1 MTALAL
7 VFLCVFS
14 VAGSRAAQAQA
25 AVPGQSG
32 AAGKSLVIYLSK
44 YGHTRAVAQEIQKVT
59 GADVFELQFRDA
71 YPGLYR
77 DFSDQ
82 VRAEQRIGARPAM
95 RENIPDLTDY
105 RTVYIGYPVW
115 WYDMPMIIYTMLEAN
130 DFSGKTVVPFCT
142 SGGSGFLNT
151 IDKLRAAAPGAT
163 VLNGL
168 HVRDNARA
176 DSVPGAV
183 ADWLKNLGLA
193 G

>member
-7 VFLCVFS
+7 VFLCVFF
-14 VAGSRAAQAQA
+14 VAGSRAAQVPA
-25 AVPGQSG
+25 AVPGQSE

-82 VRAEQRIGARPAM
+82 ARAEQRIGARPAM
-95 RENIPDLTDY
+95 RENIPDLKDY

-115 WYDMPMIIYTMLEAN
+115 WYDMPMIFYTMLEAN